1 MADMFEIMFPER
13 YKVLRGHKLD
23 CLYKMSDHEWRGTL
37 NNGEFYILLEYKLVL
52 IQIDIQQREM
62 FLGKAKKVVLG
73 NPVKDFNIYDCCDF
87 FEWNYNPSN
96 IID

>member
-37 NNGEFYILLEYKLVL
+37 NNGEFYILLE
-52 IQIDIQQREM
+52 
-62 FLGKAKKVVLG
+62 
-73 NPVKDFNIYDCCDF
+73 
-87 FEWNYNPSN
+87 
-96 IID
+96 